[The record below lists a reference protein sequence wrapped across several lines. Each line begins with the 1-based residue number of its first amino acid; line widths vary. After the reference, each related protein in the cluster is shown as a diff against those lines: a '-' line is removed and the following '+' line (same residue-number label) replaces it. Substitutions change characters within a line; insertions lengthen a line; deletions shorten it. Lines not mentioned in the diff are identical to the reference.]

1 MNKYQKSLF
10 HLNVYCAKAKNQ
22 LNYIN
27 TEDDYVQLTQNPDL
41 SIDDYQIDLI
51 TGVEGTTVANL
62 EWVIDGKKLRAEPI
76 METLSYMRGIR
87 AHCLSPVFSFRDEKK
102 RPSAV
107 ILYAINDL
115 TEPLTVS
122 FKYVNGNDE
131 AYAKKVAEEKKRRDK
146 EAIGLFVK
154 TGQDVINVFFKLA
167 SEEVTE
173 SIVKVEAVIQMGH
186 NLYQNFPVEE
196 NRLKSAVTFAS
207 YKDLAYGN
215 YLITV
220 KQLSKDGKTV
230 AETSITT
237 KIEPEHHGPVRPC
250 NIIG

>member
-1 MNKYQKSLF
+1 MGHRRKETPGRTNHGNIVLYEGNPHPLPLARLF
-10 HLNVYCAKAKNQ
+10 LPGRKET
-22 LNYIN
+22 
-27 TEDDYVQLTQNPDL
+27 TERRHP
-41 SIDDYQIDLI
+41 
-51 TGVEGTTVANL
+51 
-62 EWVIDGKKLRAEPI
+62 LR
-76 METLSYMRGIR
+76 
-87 AHCLSPVFSFRDEKK
+87 HQ
-102 RPSAV
+102 
-107 ILYAINDL
+107 DL
-115 TEPLTVS
+115 TESLTVS
-122 FKYVNGNDE
+122 FKYVNGDDE
-131 AYAKKVAEEKKRRDK
+131 AYAEKVAEEKKRRDK

-173 SIVKVEAVIQMGH
+173 SIVKVEAVIQMAH

-237 KIEPEHHGPVRPC
+237 KIEPEYHGPVRPV
-250 NIIG
+250 NIIN